1 MWKKLWLCG
10 ILCLLCLS
18 GCGKQELLQEKLDE
32 SNIDRAVITLAM
44 GNPAYGAES
53 KTITKE
59 TELQLLLDA
68 FNGAIIGEKIA
79 EEDTWVA
86 GSGSYLFFSG
96 EEQVL
101 RLNVNAND
109 DKRIWINDAFYKIEY
124 PEGQPTPYEI
134 FSASQAEMILV
145 DAEGIPMA
153 AEKKQ

>member
-18 GCGKQELLQEKLDE
+18 GCGKRELLQEKLDG

-53 KTITKE
+53 KTITEE

-79 EEDTWVA
+79 EEDIWVA

-101 RLNVNAND
+101 RLNVNSND
-109 DKRIWINDAFYKIEY
+109 DKRIWINDAFYEIEY

>member
-18 GCGKQELLQEKLDE
+18 GCGKQELLQEKLDG
-32 SNIDRAVITLAM
+32 SKIDRAVITLAM
-44 GNPAYGAES
+44 GNPAYGVES
-53 KTITKE
+53 KTITEE

-96 EEQVL
+96 EEQIL
-101 RLNVNAND
+101 RLNVNSND
-109 DKRIWINDAFYKIEY
+109 DKRIWINDAFYEIEY

>member
-18 GCGKQELLQEKLDE
+18 GCGKQELLQEKLDG

-53 KTITKE
+53 KTITEEK
-59 TELQLLLDA
+59 ELQLLLDA

-109 DKRIWINDAFYKIEY
+109 DKRIWINDAFYEIEY

>member
-18 GCGKQELLQEKLDE
+18 GCGKQELLQEKLDG
-32 SNIDRAVITLAM
+32 SKIDRAVIILA
-44 GNPAYGAES
+44 GFLSGGGES
-53 KTITKE
+53 KTITEE

-79 EEDTWVA
+79 EEDIFWTT
-86 GSGSYLFFSG
+86 SGSYLFFSG

-101 RLNVNAND
+101 RLNVNSND
-109 DKRIWINDAFYKIEY
+109 DKRIWINDAFYEIEY